1 MSNIIFVYDTRE
13 RAIKDTL
20 IAEFS
25 KPHYFA
31 KTKGTIAIEE
41 KQLPVADYVI
51 ILNGKIVAVVERKT
65 LNDYA
70 ASFKDRRHEN
80 KSKLLNLRN
89 KCGCRI
95 YYIVEGAVNPEY
107 TTEYA
112 GIKYQNIL
120 ASMQDLMISDNIHVI
135 TTCNAQHTAKSLK
148 MLCESYI
155 RVSLDK
161 DKIVNGPWLD
171 RTTHGLT
178 AEPPIASDCCTESNT
193 LAETAVNDQ
202 SVTNTSTFSAD
213 EPAITN
219 SECYTAEDSNISTV
233 NDNDLAVQQSQYV
246 IAGSAEQASNHR
258 VPITV
263 EEMLRNANHTPEE
276 KLMRNRI
283 EAWSKINGVSLASAA
298 IIAKQYKL
306 SDWITGKISADDANK
321 FTFNGRKNNKFV
333 AAVTSRPN
341 LEMQIAILSAM
352 NGYTV
357 ASATELLGQY
367 SLDDILND
375 RDYSHVRLGK
385 RSTKISDKKIKKI
398 KEFLCEK
405 N

>member
-31 KTKGTIAIEE
+31 KTRGTIAIEE

-65 LNDYA
+65 LSDYA

-120 ASMQDLMISDNIHVI
+120 ASTQDLMISDNIHVI

-178 AEPPIASDCCTESNT
+178 AEP
-193 LAETAVNDQ
+193 
-202 SVTNTSTFSAD
+202 
-213 EPAITN
+213 AITN
-219 SECYTAEDSNISTV
+219 SDCCIASNTLTETVDNDQSIINTHTFSASCSAEQDTASDRYTAEDSNVSTV
-233 NDNDLAVQQSQYV
+233 NNNLAVTC
-246 IAGSAEQASNHR
+246 SAEQASNHR

-283 EAWSKINGVSLASAA
+283 DAWNKINGVGTATAA

-306 SDWITGKISADDANK
+306 SDRITGKISADDASK

-333 AAVTSRPN
+333 TAVTSRPN

-367 SLDDILND
+367 SLDDLLND

-398 KEFLCEK
+398 KKFLCGV